1 MIRRVYKKREP
12 EVGCDILNHVVELR
26 DAEYSS
32 LAEEKINRL
41 ANLLMY
47 QVRHT
52 KQPCLVLDLS
62 RVQFIGARFIG
73 VLVSVW
79 DCLRKQDRRL
89 VLQGLTP
96 FCNNMVRKMGLDKV
110 FEIR

>member
-1 MIRRVYKKREP
+1 MTCYVRENQEP
-12 EVGCDILNHVVELR
+12 EVCCVVQLR
-26 DAEYSS
+26 EAEHSS
-32 LAEEKINRL
+32 LAEEKIDRL

-62 RVQFIGARFIG
+62 KVQFIGARFIG
-73 VLVSVW
+73 VLVSAW
-79 DCLRKQDRRL
+79 DNLRKQERRL

-96 FCNNMVRKMGLDKV
+96 FCNNMIRRLGLEKV